1 MEFGA
6 LFLALG
12 LVLANGFFVA
22 IEFALVKVRQTQLEA
37 LVDEGRAGA
46 SLALSMRRQL
56 DVWLSACQVGITLA
70 SLALGWVGEPAFS
83 HLIEPLVLKLAP
95 DTAAAHA
102 IAKTVGVI
110 LAFSII
116 TFLHIVVGEQ
126 VPKTVAIAQS
136 ERTAVL
142 LAWPM
147 RVFYVLFY
155 PVIALLNGGTR
166 LVLKLLGLEGTKSDH
181 EEALS
186 EDELRL
192 VFSSSAESGALQ
204 QQQAELLQRALSMM
218 EKTAR
223 QVMVPRSQM
232 KALDLDLTLEDNI
245 AAAHAA
251 GHTWLPVIR
260 GSLDRVEGL
269 VNAKDLFYLLGR
281 HELKALGQVQRPV
294 LFVPENVTLE
304 QLLNEF
310 RRRNKQIAIVVDEHG
325 GTSGLVTLADV
336 VAELVG
342 KVAELGRKVEPMQ
355 KLPGGRLELPGTA
368 QLDDIEHT
376 LEVEFD
382 VDKSQVTTIA
392 GFLMAKLGRVPVAG
406 DVWVMEDYRVVT
418 VATEGP
424 RVVTVRIEPRLPQA
438 AEVAPR
444 ESAPRASAD
453 GNPRAP

>member
-1 MEFGA
+1 MDGGA
-6 LFLALG
+6 LVLALG

-37 LVDEGRAGA
+37 LAVQGRAGA
-46 SLALSMRRQL
+46 ATALGMRKQL

-83 HLIEPLVLKLAP
+83 HLIEPAVLKLAP
-95 DTAAAHA
+95 DTASAHA
-102 IAKTVGVI
+102 IARTVGVVI
-110 LAFSII
+110 AFSII

-126 VPKTVAIAQS
+126 VPKTLAIAQA
-136 ERTAVL
+136 ERTALL
-142 LAWPM
+142 LAWPL
-147 RVFYVLFY
+147 RLFYVLFF

-166 LVLKLLGLEGTKSDH
+166 LVLRLLGLEGTRSEH

-186 EDELRL
+186 EDELRMI
-192 VFSSSAESGALQ
+192 FSSSAEAGALQ
-204 QQQAELLQRALSMM
+204 KQQAELLERALGMM

-223 QVMVPRSQM
+223 QVLVPRSQM
-232 KALDLDLTLEDNI
+232 KALDLELPLEANV
-245 AAAHAA
+245 ASAHAA
-251 GHTWLPVIR
+251 GHTWLPVVR

-269 VNAKDLFYLLGR
+269 VNAKDLFYLLSR
-281 HELKALGQVQRPV
+281 HELKSLAQVQRPV
-294 LFVPENVTLE
+294 LFVPESVTLQ

-342 KVAELGRKVEPMQ
+342 DVAELGRKVEPMQ
-355 KLPGGRLELPGTA
+355 RLPGGRLELPGTA

-382 VDKSQVTTIA
+382 VDKAQVTTIA
-392 GFLMAKLGRVPVAG
+392 GFLMAKLGRVPQPG
-406 DVWVMEDYRVVT
+406 DVWVMSDYRVVT
-418 VATEGP
+418 VKTDGP
-424 RVVTVRIEPRLPQA
+424 RVVTVRIEPKLPQA
-438 AEVAPR
+438 TPDAPR
-444 ESAPRASAD
+444 DSSDR
-453 GNPRAP
+453 NPRAP